1 MPMTKELSNIFQP
14 DSVVKV
20 LLLCVLSIGG
30 YLIYKLY
37 LFSTQINQH
46 TPYKISKAFMV
57 TTATLF
63 TLSLISLLY
72 GLVNLE
78 QPQILHSSI
87 GLHLVSSIFDIS
99 WIVMVRNRINLISG
113 AVKGELLWLNP
124 VITSLCHV
132 VYMQYKI
139 NQGGVNNMIKAKE

>member
-1 MPMTKELSNIFQP
+1 MTKELSNIFQP

-20 LLLCVLSIGG
+20 LLLCVLTIGG

-37 LFSTQINQH
+37 LFSTLINQH
-46 TPYKISKAFMV
+46 TPYKISKAFIV
-57 TTATLF
+57 TTTILF

-72 GLVNLE
+72 GLANLE

-113 AVKGELLWLNP
+113 AVKGESLWLNP
-124 VITSLCHV
+124 VITSIFHV

-139 NQGGVNNMIKAKE
+139 NQGGINNMRKAKE